1 MDVKWQ
7 PSTHDFKHKSL
18 TKLTI
23 YGFQS
28 DDNFTGFVWRVMEAT
43 ANVQAISLYDRK
55 VCKFCTEEFEDYE
68 TEVFSSTYPS
78 LSQEKDS
85 LREKIT
91 YGLIM
96 ASPDVIRF
104 RF

>member
-68 TEVFSSTYPS
+68 TEVFPWIDPRT
-78 LSQEKDS
+78 SQEKDS
-85 LREKIT
+85 SRGKIT
-91 YGLIM
+91 NGLIM
-96 ASPDVIRF
+96 ASPDVIHF
-104 RF
+104 RS